1 MNRLGSIR
9 AHLQEMARHQR
20 KIGPDEIA
28 RMREMRDAG
37 MSAVEIGRVIGC
49 HDQTV
54 RQHVGSFHKA
64 FRKGAS
70 K

>member
-1 MNRLGSIR
+1 MKNLRSAS
-9 AHLQEMARHQR
+9 AHLREMANHQR
-20 KIGPDEIA
+20 KIGPPEIA
-28 RMREMRDAG
+28 RMREQG
-37 MSAVEIGRVIGC
+37 MGAVEIGKVMGV

-64 FRKGAS
+64 FRKGA